1 MSRARRKNPNRL
13 SVSEIELRLNL
24 KREFTER
31 ALKSLQAQIGLIRSV
46 VRSECVRSDGLPL
59 RRVT

>member
-13 SVSEIELRLNL
+13 SVREIELRLNL

-31 ALKSLQAQIGLIRSV
+31 ALESLRAQIGLIRYV
-46 VRSECVRSDGLPL
+46 ARSECVRSDDLPV
-59 RRVT
+59 RGT

>member
-13 SVSEIELRLNL
+13 SVKEIELRLNL

-31 ALKSLQAQIGLIRSV
+31 ALASLQAQIGLIRSV
-46 VRSECVRSDGLPL
+46 VRSECVRSDDLPV
-59 RRVT
+59 RRAT

>member
-13 SVSEIELRLNL
+13 SVREIELRLNL

-31 ALKSLQAQIGLIRSV
+31 ALESLQAQIGLIRFV
-46 VRSECVRSDGLPL
+46 VRSECVRSDDLPV